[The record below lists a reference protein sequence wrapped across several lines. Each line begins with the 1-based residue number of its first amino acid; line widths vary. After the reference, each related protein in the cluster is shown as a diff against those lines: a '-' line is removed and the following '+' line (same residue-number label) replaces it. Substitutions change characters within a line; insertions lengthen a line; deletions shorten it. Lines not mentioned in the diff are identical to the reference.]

1 MKIFSKSG
9 ESAAGISV
17 AKKLGF
23 IALTIALA
31 ALSSTR
37 PALAARRHRAAPVA
51 ASSSEES
58 AASASNTALGAY
70 AEACVV
76 EPTTGTVIFESN
88 DHAPWPTT
96 SLAKMMLMLIVAEKI
111 HDGSLKLT
119 DQITTSRKAAEM
131 GGSQVY
137 LKEGEAFSLD
147 DMMKAVV
154 VHSANDASVAVAEY
168 IAGSTDAFVVMMNQ
182 QAAAI
187 GMKDSHYYS
196 VHGLPPEKGE
206 QPDVA
211 SAFDQAILARE
222 LLKYPDVIRW
232 SSIDTAPFRN
242 GTFILRNTNHM
253 VRTYPGCDGLKTGF
267 YDKAGFNVVA
277 TAKRNDLRLI
287 AVVLGSQHKLTNFKE
302 ASEMLSQGFL
312 NYEMHQVA
320 KKGAPIAQ
328 SVAVT
333 DADTSSIK
341 PIWAENAGVFIKHS
355 DENSAIK
362 VDYNLPASIAAPV
375 KAGQQIGT
383 ATVTEGGKP
392 VATIA
397 LLAPSDIAKS
407 TSLTKCLF
415 SIFWTTFLRFG
426 SLENRLN

>member
-1 MKIFSKSG
+1 MFMKVLSYSG
-9 ESAAGISV
+9 EMVAGIPAGRKFLFVAVTVALAGIVLAFPAFAAGRHH
-17 AKKLGF
+17 
-23 IALTIALA
+23 A
-31 ALSSTR
+31 A
-37 PALAARRHRAAPVA
+37 AATNSEEES
-51 ASSSEES
+51 ASSSS
-58 AASASNTALGAY
+58 TALGAY
-70 AEACVV
+70 SEACVV

-88 DHAPWPTT
+88 DHEPWPTA
-96 SLAKMMLMLIVAEKI
+96 SLAKMMLMLIVAEKV

-119 DQITTSRKAAEM
+119 DNITTSRKAAEM

-137 LKEGEAFSLD
+137 LKEGETFSLD

-168 IAGSTDAFVVMMNQ
+168 IAGSTESFVVMMNQ
-182 QAAAI
+182 KAAAL

-196 VHGLPPEKGE
+196 ANGLPPAKGA

-211 SAFDQAILARE
+211 SAFDQAILARA

-232 SSIDTAPFRN
+232 SSIDTAPFRA

-312 NYEMHQVA
+312 NYELHPVA
-320 KKGAPIAQ
+320 KTGAPISQ
-328 SVAVT
+328 SVQVT
-333 DADTSSIK
+333 DADTASIK
-341 PIWAENAGVFIKHS
+341 PVWASDAGVFVKRS
-355 DENSAIK
+355 DANNTIK
-362 VDYNLPASIAAPV
+362 VDYNLPASIEAPL

-383 ATVTEGGKP
+383 ANVTAGGKP
-392 VATIA
+392 VATVA
-397 LLAPSDIAKS
+397 LLVPSDIAKS
-407 TSLTKCLF
+407 ASLTKRLLG
-415 SIFWTTFLRFG
+415 IF
-426 SLENRLN
+426 

>member
-9 ESAAGISV
+9 ESVTGISV
-17 AKKLGF
+17 GNKFGF
-23 IALTIALA
+23 IALTIVLIATA
-31 ALSSTR
+31 SSR
-37 PALAARRHRAAPVA
+37 PALAARRHHAAPAA
-51 ASSSEES
+51 ASASEEES
-58 AASASNTALGAY
+58 ASSASNTALGAY
-70 AEACVV
+70 AEACVL
-76 EPTTGTVIFESN
+76 EPTTGTVIFEAN
-88 DHAPWPTT
+88 DRTPWPTA

-119 DQITTSRKAAEM
+119 DPITTSRKAAEM

-137 LKEGEAFSLD
+137 LKEGEVFSLD

-168 IAGSTDAFVVMMNQ
+168 VAGSTDSFVVMMNQ
-182 QAAAI
+182 QAAAL

-196 VHGLPPEKGE
+196 VHGLPPAKGE
-206 QPDVA
+206 SPDVA
-211 SAFDQAILARE
+211 SAYDQAILARA
-222 LLKYPDVIRW
+222 LLKYPDVTRW
-232 SSIDTAPFRN
+232 SSIDTAPFRA
-242 GTFILRNTNHM
+242 GTFVLRNTNHM
-253 VRTYPGCDGLKTGF
+253 VRTFPGCDGLKTGF

-333 DADTSSIK
+333 GADTASIK
-341 PIWAENAGVFIKHS
+341 PVWGGDAGVFIKHGDAS
-355 DENSAIK
+355 SAVK

-383 ATVTEGGKP
+383 ANVTAGGKP

-407 TSLTKCLF
+407 TSLTKRLF
-415 SIFWTTFLRFG
+415 SIF
-426 SLENRLN
+426 

>member
-17 AKKLGF
+17 SKKFGF

-31 ALSSTR
+31 SLSSMR
-37 PALAARRHRAAPVA
+37 PAFAARRHHAAAVA
-51 ASSSEES
+51 ASSSSEES

-70 AEACVV
+70 AEACVL
-76 EPTTGTVIFESN
+76 EPTTGTVIFEAN
-88 DHAPWPTT
+88 DHTPWPTA

-119 DQITTSRKAAEM
+119 DPITTSRKAAEM

-137 LKEGEAFSLD
+137 LKEGEVFSLD

-168 IAGSTDAFVVMMNQ
+168 VAGSTDSFVVMMNQ
-182 QAAAI
+182 QAVAL

-196 VHGLPPEKGE
+196 VNGLPPAKGE
-206 QPDVA
+206 SADVA
-211 SAFDQAILARE
+211 SAYDQAILARE

-232 SSIDTAPFRN
+232 SSIDTAPFRA
-242 GTFILRNTNHM
+242 GTFVLRNTNHM
-253 VRTYPGCDGLKTGF
+253 VRTFPGCDGLKTGF

-302 ASEMLSQGFL
+302 ASEMLSQGFI

-333 DADTSSIK
+333 DADTASIK
-341 PIWAENAGVFIKHS
+341 PVWGGDAGVFIKHG
-355 DENSAIK
+355 DANSAVK

-383 ATVTEGGKP
+383 ANVTEGGKP

-407 TSLTKCLF
+407 SSLTKRLF
-415 SIFWTTFLRFG
+415 SIF
-426 SLENRLN
+426 

>member
-1 MKIFSKSG
+1 
-9 ESAAGISV
+9 
-17 AKKLGF
+17 
-23 IALTIALA
+23 
-31 ALSSTR
+31 
-37 PALAARRHRAAPVA
+37 
-51 ASSSEES
+51 
-58 AASASNTALGAY
+58 
-70 AEACVV
+70 
-76 EPTTGTVIFESN
+76 VIFESN
-88 DHAPWPTT
+88 DHAPWPTA

-232 SSIDTAPFRN
+232 SSIDTAPFRG
-242 GTFILRNTNHM
+242 GTFVLRNTNHM
-253 VRTYPGCDGLKTGF
+253 VRTFPGCDGLKTGF
-267 YDKAGFNVVA
+267 YDKSGFNVVA

-333 DADTSSIK
+333 DADTASIK

-383 ATVTEGGKP
+383 ATVTEGGKS

-397 LLAPSDIAKS
+397 LLAPADIAKS
-407 TSLTKCLF
+407 TSLTK
-415 SIFWTTFLRFG
+415 
-426 SLENRLN
+426 RLLGIL

>member
-17 AKKLGF
+17 GKKFGF

-31 ALSSTR
+31 ATASAR
-37 PALAARRHRAAPVA
+37 PALAARRHHAAPAA
-51 ASSSEES
+51 ASSSEEES

-70 AEACVV
+70 AEACVL
-76 EPTTGTVIFESN
+76 EPTTGTVIFEAN
-88 DHAPWPTT
+88 DHTPWPTA

-119 DQITTSRKAAEM
+119 DPITTSRKAAEM

-137 LKEGEAFSLD
+137 LKEGEVFSLD

-168 IAGSTDAFVVMMNQ
+168 VAGSTDSFVVMMNQ
-182 QAAAI
+182 QAAAL

-196 VHGLPPEKGE
+196 VNGLPPAKGE
-206 QPDVA
+206 SADVA
-211 SAFDQAILARE
+211 SAYDQAILARE

-232 SSIDTAPFRN
+232 SSIDTAPFRA
-242 GTFILRNTNHM
+242 GTFVLRNTNHM
-253 VRTYPGCDGLKTGF
+253 VRTFPGCDGLKTGF

-302 ASEMLSQGFL
+302 ASEMLSQGFI

-333 DADTSSIK
+333 DADTASIK
-341 PIWAENAGVFIKHS
+341 PVWGGDAGVFIKHGDAS
-355 DENSAIK
+355 SAVK

-383 ATVTEGGKP
+383 ANVTEGGKP

-407 TSLTKCLF
+407 TSLTKRLF
-415 SIFWTTFLRFG
+415 SIF
-426 SLENRLN
+426 

>member
-1 MKIFSKSG
+1 MATQTAF
-9 ESAAGISV
+9 
-17 AKKLGF
+17 
-23 IALTIALA
+23 
-31 ALSSTR
+31 
-37 PALAARRHRAAPVA
+37 AARRHRAAAKAESADEESSVN
-51 ASSSEES
+51 ASS
-58 AASASNTALGAY
+58 TALGAY
-70 AEACVV
+70 AEACVL
-76 EPTTGTVIFESN
+76 EPTTGTVIFEAN
-88 DHAPWPTT
+88 DHAPWPTA

-119 DQITTSRKAAEM
+119 DQITTSRKAEEM

-137 LKEGEAFSLD
+137 LKEGETFSLD

-168 IAGSTDAFVVMMNQ
+168 LAGSTDAFVVMMNQ

-196 VHGLPPEKGE
+196 VHGLPPRNGE
-206 QPDVA
+206 SPDVA
-211 SAFDQAILARE
+211 SAYDQAILARE

-232 SSIDTAPFRN
+232 SSIDTAPFRA
-242 GTFILRNTNHM
+242 GTFTLRNTNHL

-277 TAKRNDLRLI
+277 TAKRKDLRLI

-312 NYEMHQVA
+312 NYEMHPVA

-328 SVAVT
+328 SVVVS
-333 DADTSSIK
+333 DADIASIK
-341 PIWAENAGVFIKHS
+341 PVWGGDAGVFVKHG
-355 DENSAIK
+355 DANSAIK
-362 VDYNLPASIAAPV
+362 VDYNLPSSIAAPV

-383 ATVTEGGKP
+383 ANVTEGGKP

-397 LLAPSDIAKS
+397 LLAPSDVAKRA
-407 TSLTKCLF
+407 SLTKRLF
-415 SIFWTTFLRFG
+415 SIF
-426 SLENRLN
+426 

>member
-1 MKIFSKSG
+1 
-9 ESAAGISV
+9 
-17 AKKLGF
+17 
-23 IALTIALA
+23 
-31 ALSSTR
+31 
-37 PALAARRHRAAPVA
+37 
-51 ASSSEES
+51 
-58 AASASNTALGAY
+58 
-70 AEACVV
+70 
-76 EPTTGTVIFESN
+76 
-88 DHAPWPTT
+88 
-96 SLAKMMLMLIVAEKI
+96 MMLMLIVAEKI

-119 DQITTSRKAAEM
+119 DNITTSRKAAEM

-137 LKEGEAFSLD
+137 LKENETFSLD

-168 IAGSTDAFVVMMNQ
+168 IAGSTESFVVMMNQ
-182 QAAAI
+182 QAAAL

-196 VHGLPPEKGE
+196 ANGLPPAKGE

-211 SAFDQAILARE
+211 SAYDQAILARE

-232 SSIDTAPFRN
+232 SSIDTAPFRA

-312 NYEMHQVA
+312 NYEMHPIA
-320 KKGAPIAQ
+320 KKGAPISQ
-328 SVAVT
+328 TVAVT
-333 DADTSSIK
+333 DADTNSIK
-341 PIWAENAGVFIKHS
+341 PIWGGDAGVFVKRG
-355 DENSAIK
+355 DAKNAIK
-362 VDYNLPASIAAPV
+362 VDYNLPPSIAAPL

-383 ATVTEGGKP
+383 ANVTEGGKP

-397 LLAPSDIAKS
+397 LLAPSDVAKS
-407 TSLTKCLF
+407 ASLTKRLL
-415 SIFWTTFLRFG
+415 SIF
-426 SLENRLN
+426 

>member
-1 MKIFSKSG
+1 MRVLSLSFSG
-9 ESAAGISV
+9 ESRKFRVV
-17 AKKLGF
+17 AIVALG
-23 IALTIALA
+23 ALMATQTAF
-31 ALSSTR
+31 
-37 PALAARRHRAAPVA
+37 AARRHRAAAKAESADEESSVN
-51 ASSSEES
+51 ASS
-58 AASASNTALGAY
+58 TALGAY
-70 AEACVV
+70 AEACVL
-76 EPTTGTVIFESN
+76 EPTTGTVIFEAN
-88 DHAPWPTT
+88 DHAPWPTA

-119 DQITTSRKAAEM
+119 DQITTSRKAEEM

-137 LKEGEAFSLD
+137 LKEGETFSLD

-168 IAGSTDAFVVMMNQ
+168 LAGSTDAFVVMMNQ

-196 VHGLPPEKGE
+196 VHGLPPRNGE
-206 QPDVA
+206 SPDVA
-211 SAFDQAILARE
+211 SAYDQAILARE

-232 SSIDTAPFRN
+232 SSIDTAPFRA
-242 GTFILRNTNHM
+242 GTFTLRNTNHL

-277 TAKRNDLRLI
+277 TAKRKDLRLI

-312 NYEMHQVA
+312 NYEMHPVA

-328 SVAVT
+328 SVVVS
-333 DADTSSIK
+333 DADIASIK
-341 PIWAENAGVFIKHS
+341 PVWGGDAGVFVKHG
-355 DENSAIK
+355 DANSAIK
-362 VDYNLPASIAAPV
+362 VDYNLPSSIAAPV

-383 ATVTEGGKP
+383 ANVTEGGKP

-397 LLAPSDIAKS
+397 LLAPSDVAKRA
-407 TSLTKCLF
+407 SLTKRLF
-415 SIFWTTFLRFG
+415 SIF
-426 SLENRLN
+426 